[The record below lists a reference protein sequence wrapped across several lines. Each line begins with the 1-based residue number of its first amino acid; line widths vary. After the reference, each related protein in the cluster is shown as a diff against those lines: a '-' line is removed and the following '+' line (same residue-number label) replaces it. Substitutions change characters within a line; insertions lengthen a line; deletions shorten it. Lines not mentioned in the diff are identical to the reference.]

1 MFGLSVHTFQSNLN
15 QCYGY
20 CQHTQG
26 LSLGSDPG
34 PPWNQTL
41 RNICHLYT
49 LFLKHRAN
57 KRKSWELESVSL
69 APFHLFHQCSFL
81 PAMCV
86 WPCSPPPPQVAHPR
100 LFLLSHYTMF
110 HAAITLS
117 PSPCGRRW
125 PCSLVYPP
133 CISGAHPWCIYPWYT
148 LQRGPVD
155 AQQGFNKAWRPP
167 WYCFL
172 LHQHQILN
180 MGSLATC
187 NALP

>member
-86 WPCSPPPPQVAHPR
+86 WPCSPPPPQVAHQDFSFWATTQCSM
-100 LFLLSHYTMF
+100 LQLLY
-110 HAAITLS
+110 L
-117 PSPCGRRW
+117 PLRVGEGD
-125 PCSLVYPP
+125 LVHWS
-133 CISGAHPWCIYPWYT
+133 I
-148 LQRGPVD
+148 LPVYLEHIPGVFILGTHCRE
-155 AQQGFNKAWRPP
+155 AQ
-167 WYCFL
+167 
-172 LHQHQILN
+172 
-180 MGSLATC
+180 
-187 NALP
+187 